1 MEFSMTCQEKGE
13 VLIQDDY
20 LIEVTVWAGT
30 YNLSKI
36 SILTKII
43 RKLNKYIV
51 CIKEQAQEIFLT
63 YF

>member
-13 VLIQDDY
+13 LLIQEDC

-36 SILTKII
+36 SILTII
-43 RKLNKYIV
+43 TTFCTDKNN
-51 CIKEQAQEIFLT
+51 T
-63 YF
+63 